1 MLSNGNSISTD
12 IIEDTIKN
20 NLELCL
26 FLLFLENLA
35 VVLGFLT
42 FQDKHNI
49 STLSEDI
56 KFICTYCETKAHFST
71 CL

>member
-1 MLSNGNSISTD
+1 
-12 IIEDTIKN
+12 
-20 NLELCL
+20 
-26 FLLFLENLA
+26 
-35 VVLGFLT
+35 LGFLT

-71 CL
+71 CF